1 MGRLSASQASLLPV
15 SGEEAPPR
23 DNGEL
28 VFTEPWE
35 ATAFGVAVAL
45 SDQGTYNWEHFRQR
59 LIKAIADSGGCEAY
73 YESWAKALE
82 TSVVDAG
89 ILPEQEIQE
98 RMTALQE
105 PH

>member
-1 MGRLSASQASLLPV
+1 MGGLTTKPESLLPV
-15 SGEEAPPR
+15 SGEGAPPR

-28 VFTEPWE
+28 VFKEPWE

-59 LIKAIADSGGCEAY
+59 LIKAIADSGGREAY

-82 TSVVDAG
+82 ASVVDAG
-89 ILPEQEIQE
+89 ILPEHEIRA
-98 RMTALQE
+98 RMSALQH